1 MSFRGDSGM
10 PSYKRGAYMD
20 TGEVAEWKKMDLRPD
35 PLRQNQMRTGSRS
48 PLQQHIV
55 SKKYFWDTHPRH
67 VTAALGVIFI
77 AGYTA

>member
-35 PLRQNQMRTGSRS
+35 PHRQNQMRTGSRS
-48 PLQQHIV
+48 
-55 SKKYFWDTHPRH
+55 R
-67 VTAALGVIFI
+67 AVIKHQTFAKLHNARRRPPI
-77 AGYTA
+77 

>member
-35 PLRQNQMRTGSRS
+35 PHRQNQMRTGSRS
-48 PLQQHIV
+48 RAVNEPSRSCTIMSRGLLG
-55 SKKYFWDTHPRH
+55 
-67 VTAALGVIFI
+67 AL
-77 AGYTA
+77 